1 LKKINLLFLV
11 VPFFL
16 FAQQNID
23 GVIVEKNTSNKKQ
36 IPLLG
41 ANINW
46 LNTTIG
52 AVTDYNGEFTIPY
65 SKEQTH
71 LVISYVG
78 FKTDTLIINNIQK
91 IKHALTPS
99 SSLDE
104 VVLENRKKT
113 TSFSYLESMNV
124 MNMNSDELLKSACCN
139 LCESFE
145 TNPSIDVNFADA
157 LTGTRQIKMLG
168 LTSPYILIGIES
180 IPSIRGAAQAYGLS
194 FIPGT
199 WVESIQITKGAGS
212 VISGFES
219 IAGQINAK
227 LQKPLKDNKLF
238 INAFGSANGRYELNT
253 HVNTAVTDKWSTGF
267 YIHGNTRNEKF
278 DKNNDTFLDAPL
290 MKQINIMNRWQF
302 VDIKKGLVSFVNFR
316 ILNDE
321 KQMGQV
327 NFNPD
332 TDKLTTNTWGSEIDT
347 KRIEASAKLSYANP
361 DIPYRTIDTQ
371 VAFSN
376 HDQASYFGLNSYDII
391 HNSFYATAMYGSII
405 NDSRHKFRSGLNY
418 TMDNYNEKVVVKAK
432 TNNFKRTENSVGA
445 FFEYNY
451 DDLDKLN
458 ITAGVRVDAHNLL
471 GTFVTPRLH
480 VRYTP
485 WEKSALKVSAGSGK
499 RSANIFAENQN
510 IFATSRS
517 INILNNT
524 GKIYGLDP
532 ETAWNYG
539 IYFMQGFNLF
549 GKKADVTIDYFRT
562 NFINQ
567 VVLDMENPQEASFY
581 NLEGQSYAN
590 SVQVELNYSILKR
603 LGLRMAYKYYDVKTQ
618 YKSGKLTKPLVP
630 KQRVFVNLAYKT
642 EKKIM
647 TNAQWKFDAT
657 YNWLGE
663 QRFSNTSTNPIEYQL
678 SEYSPT
684 VGTVNVQVTKVF
696 SSKFEVY
703 FGGENITNVK
713 QNSPILSAENP
724 FGPNFDTTMVYGPIF
739 GSSYFVGLRFKI
751 I

>member
-1 LKKINLLFLV
+1 MKKINLLFLV

-16 FAQQNID
+16 FAQKNLE
-23 GVIVEKNTSNKKQ
+23 GVILEKTTNNKQ
-36 IPLLG
+36 RPLLG

-46 LNTTIG
+46 INTNIG
-52 AVTDYNGEFTIPY
+52 TVTDYNGEFKIPY
-65 SKEQTH
+65 SKTHTH

-78 FKTDTLIINNIQK
+78 FKTDTLIIKKSEK
-91 IKHALTPS
+91 ISHTLSAS
-99 SSLDE
+99 NSLDE

-124 MNMNSDELLKSACCN
+124 MNMNSDELLKSACCS

-180 IPSIRGAAQAYGLS
+180 IPSVRGAAQAYGLS

-199 WVESIQITKGAGS
+199 WVESIQITKGTGS

-219 IAGQINAK
+219 ISGQINAK
-227 LQKPLKDNKLF
+227 LQKPLRDHKLF
-238 INAFGSANGRYELNT
+238 INAFASANGRYELNT
-253 HVNTAVTDKWSTGF
+253 HVNTPVTDKWSTGF

-278 DKNNDTFLDAPL
+278 DKNNDSFLDAPL
-290 MKQINIMNRWQF
+290 MKQINFMNRWQY
-302 VDIKKGLVSFVNFR
+302 VDIDKGLVSFVSFR

-332 TDKLTTNTWGSEIDT
+332 TDKLTTNAWGSEIAT
-347 KRIEASAKLSYANP
+347 KRMEASGKLSYANP

-371 VAFSN
+371 MAFSRHN
-376 HDQASYFGLNSYDII
+376 QESYFGLNSYDIT
-391 HNSFYATAMYGSII
+391 HSSFYATAIYGSII
-405 NDSRHKFRSGLNY
+405 NDSRHKFKSGLNY
-418 TMDNYNEKVVVKAK
+418 TMDDYNENVVLK
-432 TNNFKRTENSVGA
+432 TNSNNFMRTENSVGA

-458 ITAGVRVDAHNLL
+458 ITAGVRLDAHNLL
-471 GTFVTPRLH
+471 GTFVTPRIH
-480 VRYTP
+480 ARYTP
-485 WEKSALKVSAGSGK
+485 WINSALKASVGRGK

-510 IFATSRS
+510 LFATSRN
-517 INILNNT
+517 INVLNTT

-532 ETAWNYG
+532 EIAWNYG
-539 IYFMQGFNLF
+539 ISFMQGFNLF

-562 NFINQ
+562 DFINQ
-567 VVLDMENPQEASFY
+567 VVLDMENPLEAYFY

-590 SVQVELNYSILKR
+590 NVQIELSYNILQR
-603 LGLRMAYKYYDVKTQ
+603 LNLRMAYKYYDVKTQ
-618 YKSGKLTKPLVP
+618 YKSGKLLKPLVP
-630 KQRVFVNLAYKT
+630 KQRVFINLAYET
-642 EKKIM
+642 EKKSM
-647 TNAQWKFDAT
+647 TNAQWKFDTT
-657 YNWLGE
+657 YNWLGK
-663 QRFSNTSTNPIEYQL
+663 QRFSNTSSSPIEYKL
-678 SEYSPT
+678 PEYSPT
-684 VGTVNVQVTKVF
+684 VGTLNVLVTKVF

-713 QNSPILSAENP
+713 QNNPILSAENP